1 MKSILKHFVFTL
13 GLLLLFA
20 QTICAQNLIQMRPQW
35 TKECISL
42 TTNWTILCRIKEVSV
57 TKKTYYDTIY
67 YDTSS
72 VTLDSS
78 GHWVWALIK
87 SPVDGGREDEVD
99 IFVLTDNGKF
109 ASLGQNDNHRQCY
122 RFLDEV
128 VMSGQLDNQPVN
140 FVYKTSYDTD
150 EPSPMEEDPIA
161 LKCLWNMVFKK
172 HIKSQNPEHFNRGDI
187 DKIPNVSETGPQSD
201 KITGKLNAD
210 SIPIIQPQWTK
221 ECLPIAKIKWIPLCP
236 ECKDYISHKGSKD
249 VYYDSSSITWDING
263 RWVWVISRSPGA
275 GEVTLYLF
283 ANTHTFYTLST
294 GTSADGSCLNFIQ
307 DNVPGL
313 YEIPSGS
320 AIEAL
325 WDVFFK
331 SHANKRKH

>member
-172 HIKSQNPEHFNRGDI
+172 HIKSQNPSTLTGEILTKYQMSVKQGLKVIKSRANLMQIRSQLFNHNGQ
-187 DKIPNVSETGPQSD
+187 K
-201 KITGKLNAD
+201 NAC
-210 SIPIIQPQWTK
+210 Q
-221 ECLPIAKIKWIPLCP
+221 
-236 ECKDYISHKGSKD
+236 
-249 VYYDSSSITWDING
+249 
-263 RWVWVISRSPGA
+263 
-275 GEVTLYLF
+275 
-283 ANTHTFYTLST
+283 
-294 GTSADGSCLNFIQ
+294 
-307 DNVPGL
+307 
-313 YEIPSGS
+313 
-320 AIEAL
+320 
-325 WDVFFK
+325 
-331 SHANKRKH
+331 